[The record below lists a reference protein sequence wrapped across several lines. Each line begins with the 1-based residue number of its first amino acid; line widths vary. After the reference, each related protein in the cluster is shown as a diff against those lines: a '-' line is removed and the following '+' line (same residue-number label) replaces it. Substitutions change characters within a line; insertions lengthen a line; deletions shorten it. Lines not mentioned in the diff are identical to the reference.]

1 MSQMGKRLAFN
12 NARNSLKRAGVSPAR
27 AVLSQSY
34 LRFECLT
41 SATQTQYTFD
51 TLVNENINPNFT
63 TQQKLNLQDAFYISD
78 LSFFIGVAAS
88 SSVSEANVRLFSY
101 ASSAATT
108 TLGATPATAQA
119 NVLPYYNG
127 FLSLTVNQRVILP
140 SWDLYRHYV
149 VPQTQQT
156 VANTTA
162 ASVQDQINIGTD
174 TSYSVEPNLVLIGS
188 KKNLL
193 QIIIPAAPPSATL
206 VANSRLVIIARGI
219 LAQNASSIQ

>member
-41 SATQTQYTFD
+41 STSQTQYTFD
-51 TLVNENINPNFT
+51 TLVNENINPNFS
-63 TQQKLNLQDAFYISD
+63 TQRKLDLQDAFYISD
-78 LSFFIGVAAS
+78 LSFYIGLPAS
-88 SSVSEANVRLFSY
+88 SSTNEAVVRLFTY

-108 TLGATPATAQA
+108 LLGATPSAAQA

-127 FLSLTVNQRVILP
+127 FLSLTVNQRIILP

-149 VPQTQQT
+149 VPQTQQIT
-156 VANTTA
+156 ANTA
-162 ASVQDQINIGTD
+162 VGNQDQVNIGTD
-174 TSYSVEPNLVLIGS
+174 ASYTVEPNLVLIGS
-188 KKNLL
+188 KKNIL
-193 QIIIPAAPPSATL
+193 QIVIPAAPAAII
-206 VANSRLVIIARGI
+206 ANTRLVIIARGI